1 MPIELVIR
9 NIKRSIR
16 DYRIYFYT
24 LIIFVV
30 IFLVFNS
37 FDETVAELHLNNS
50 RINLLVSITFAFLLL
65 YANLFMIRQRRAEF
79 MTLALLG
86 MSLRRIIF
94 TICIETCVV
103 IILS

>member
-37 FDETVAELHLNNS
+37 FDESVSTLNLNIS
-50 RINLLVSITFAFLLL
+50 QVNIFVSLIFAFLLL
-65 YANLFMIRQRRAEF
+65 YANLFMIRQRRVEF

-86 MSLRRIIF
+86 MS
-94 TICIETCVV
+94 
-103 IILS
+103 